1 MQFGGTR
8 DGPREANVSNC
19 VRGVTD
25 SIFVGNCDPR
35 IWLTGGEGWLADSSG
50 CHESERTAARMV
62 QLAASRKQREATDEE
77 QAAEPKEHGKPNKQ
91 EQRRKKVERNIA
103 NLGRARWEDGK
114 FSRLLSKW
122 PDEQEFSE
130 TAALYS
136 SLRSDQQQPC
146 PRSQA
151 RKSFSRRRNHGGVGT
166 FVGVRYHPA
175 SPVELVFKIDDH
187 WARLV
192 MT

>member
-1 MQFGGTR
+1 M
-8 DGPREANVSNC
+8 SNC

-122 PDEQEFSE
+122 PDGREISRES
-130 TAALYS
+130 AAWYS
-136 SLRSDQQQPC
+136 SLSSGQRQSC
-146 PRSQA
+146 SRPRA
-151 RKSFSRRRNHGGVGT
+151 RKQKFKRRRNHGGVGT